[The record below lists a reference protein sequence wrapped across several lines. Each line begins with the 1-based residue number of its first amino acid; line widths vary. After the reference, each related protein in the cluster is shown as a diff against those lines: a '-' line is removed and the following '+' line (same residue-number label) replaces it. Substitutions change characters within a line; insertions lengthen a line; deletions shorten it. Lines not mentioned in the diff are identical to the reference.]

1 MSEIQVTKVQAT
13 KDILVT
19 VNGSTVNIMNRFD
32 CVEFPARDLPKL
44 IEALQEVEQGLQG
57 PDPLALAAEQVL
69 RLLEGG

>member
-19 VNGSTVNIMNRFD
+19 VNGSVINIMNRFD

-44 IEALQEVEQGLQG
+44 IEALQEVEQGF
-57 PDPLALAAEQVL
+57 LALSAEQVL